1 MHTPDLVLLL
11 GGALGAALVL
21 GLVAL
26 RLKLPP
32 IVGYLVAGVLV
43 GPHTPGFVANG
54 ALASELAEVGVVLLL
69 FGVGLEFHV
78 EQLLA
83 VRRVAVPAAL
93 GQLVAVTAAGALVA
107 HALGFT
113 WQAGAVFGVALSV
126 TSTVVAMRSLGERGE
141 LHTPTGHLAVGWLVV
156 EDLLTVLVLVLLP
169 GLVKPGSGVALT
181 TLAAVAKLGALV
193 AFTFVAG
200 GRAIPWL
207 LNRVVATRSR
217 ELFTLAVLAL
227 ALGVGLG
234 AAELFGASMALG
246 AFLAGIVVGRS
257 EFASRAASEAL
268 PMRDAF
274 AVLFFVSVGML
285 FEPAFLFREPLLVG
299 AALALVV
306 LVKPLACA
314 LLLLAFGRPAR
325 SALSV
330 AATRGQIGEFS
341 FILAA
346 VGAELGVLPARA
358 GSALIAASILSITL
372 NPLLLRV
379 VPRAKGL
386 VPERAPA
393 EAKAARTTR
402 RDRERHRVLVIG
414 YGPVGRTVSRLLD
427 DSGIEPS
434 VVELNI
440 ETVRGLRADGKRAV
454 YGDATRLETLT
465 EAGVGDAVGVI
476 LSAPVEGGA
485 DAVIRRAR
493 ELNSKLFVVAR
504 ATYLAEVPALKDAGA
519 DIVFSSEGEIALAM
533 TEFTLERLGST
544 REHIDRERARVHH
557 ELGLTE
563 AAGDAAPSDGA
574 ESSG

>member
-1 MHTPDLVLLL
+1 VHTPDLILLL
-11 GGALGAALVL
+11 GGALGAALLL
-21 GLVAL
+21 GLVAH

-32 IVGYLVAGVLV
+32 IVGYLVAGVIV

-54 ALASELAEVGVVLLL
+54 ELASELAEVGVVLLL

-83 VRRVAVPAAL
+83 VRRVAVPSAV
-93 GQLVAVTAAGALVA
+93 GQLLAVTVAGALVA
-107 HALGFT
+107 HALGFDWT
-113 WQAGAVFGVALSV
+113 AGAVFGVALSI
-126 TSTVVAMRSLGERGE
+126 TSTVVAMRSLSERGE

-169 GLVKPGSGVALT
+169 GLVQPGTDILLT
-181 TLAAVAKLGALV
+181 TLVAVAKLGALV
-193 AFTFVAG
+193 AFTFLGG

-217 ELFTLAVLAL
+217 ELFTLAVLAV
-227 ALGVGLG
+227 ALGVGVG

-285 FEPAFLFREPLLVG
+285 FEPTFLVREPLLVA

-306 LVKPLACA
+306 LAKPLTCL
-314 LLLLAFGRPAR
+314 LLLLALGRPAKT
-325 SALSV
+325 ALAV

-346 VGAELGVLPARA
+346 LGAELGVLPARA

-372 NPLLLRV
+372 NPLLVRFA
-379 VPRAKGL
+379 PRAEGL
-386 VPERAPA
+386 MPEREPL
-393 EAKAARTTR
+393 EAKGIFR
-402 RDRERHRVLVIG
+402 RGPQRHRVLVVG
-414 YGPVGRTVSRLLD
+414 FGPVGRTVSRLLEE
-427 DSGIEPS
+427 SGIEPS
-434 VVELNI
+434 VVEMNL
-440 ETVRGLRADGKRAV
+440 ETVRTLRAAGKRAV
-454 YGDATRLETLT
+454 YGDASRPEALT
-465 EAGVGDAVGVI
+465 EAGAAGAVGVI

-485 DAVIRRAR
+485 DAVVLRAR
-493 ELNSKLFVVAR
+493 ELNPKLFVVAR
-504 ATYLAEVPALKDAGA
+504 ATYLTEVTALKRAGA
-519 DIVFSSEGEIALAM
+519 DVVFSGEGEVALAM
-533 TEFTLERLGST
+533 TEFTLERLGAT
-544 REHIDRERARVHH
+544 REHIERERARVHH
-557 ELGLTE
+557 ELGLGGSTP
-563 AAGDAAPSDGA
+563 DQA
-574 ESSG
+574 EGLD

>member
-1 MHTPDLVLLL
+1 MHTPDLIVLL
-11 GGALGAALVL
+11 GGALGAALLL
-21 GLVAL
+21 GLVAH

-32 IVGYLVAGVLV
+32 IVGYLVAGMVV

-54 ALASELAEVGVVLLL
+54 ELASELAEVGVVLLL

-83 VRRVAVPAAL
+83 VRRVAVPAAV
-93 GQLVAVTAAGALVA
+93 GQLLAVTGLGALVA
-107 HALGFT
+107 HALGFGWT
-113 WQAGAVFGVALSV
+113 AGAVFGLALSI
-126 TSTVVAMRSLGERGE
+126 TSTVVALRSLSDRGE

-169 GLVKPGSGVALT
+169 GLVRPGSGIVLT
-181 TLAAVAKLGALV
+181 TLVSVAKLGALV
-193 AFTFVAG
+193 AFTFLGG

-217 ELFTLAVLAL
+217 ELFTLAVLAV

-234 AAELFGASMALG
+234 AAELFGASIALG

-285 FEPAFLFREPLLVG
+285 FEPSFLVHEPLLVA

-306 LVKPLACA
+306 LAKPLTC
-314 LLLLAFGRPAR
+314 LLLLLLLGRPAK
-325 SALSV
+325 SALAV

-346 VGAELGVLPARA
+346 LGAELGVLPARA

-372 NPLLLRV
+372 NPLLLRFA
-379 VPRAKGL
+379 PRARNI
-386 VPERAPA
+386 VPERERL
-393 EAKAARTTR
+393 EAKATTSR
-402 RDRERHRVLVIG
+402 RRPHRHRVLVVG
-414 YGPVGRTVSRLLD
+414 FGPVGRTVSRLLEE
-427 DSGIEPS
+427 SGIEPS
-434 VVELNI
+434 VVEMNLD
-440 ETVRGLRADGKRAV
+440 TVRTLRAAGKNAV
-454 YGDATRLETLT
+454 YGDASRLDALT
-465 EAGVGDAVGVI
+465 EAGAAEAVGVI

-485 DAVIRRAR
+485 DAVVLRAR
-493 ELNSKLFVVAR
+493 ELNPKLFVVAR
-504 ATYLAEVPALKDAGA
+504 ATYLTEVAALKRAGA
-519 DIVFSSEGEIALAM
+519 DIVFSGEGEIALAM
-533 TEFTLERLGST
+533 AEFTLERLGAT
-544 REHIDRERARVHH
+544 REQIDRERARVHT
-557 ELGLTE
+557 ELDLGGNAAEE
-563 AAGDAAPSDGA
+563 A
-574 ESSG
+574 

>member
-1 MHTPDLVLLL
+1 VHTPDLILLL
-11 GGALGAALVL
+11 GGALCAALLL
-21 GLVAL
+21 GLVAH

-32 IVGYLVAGVLV
+32 IVGYLVAGMIV

-54 ALASELAEVGVVLLL
+54 ELASELAEVGVVLLL

-83 VRRVAVPAAL
+83 VRRVAVPAAV
-93 GQLVAVTAAGALVA
+93 GQLLAVTGLGALVA
-107 HALGFT
+107 HAFGFGWT
-113 WQAGAVFGVALSV
+113 AGTVFGVALSI
-126 TSTVVAMRSLGERGE
+126 TSTVVAMRSLGDRGE

-169 GLVKPGSGVALT
+169 GLVRPGTGIVLT
-181 TLAAVAKLGALV
+181 TLVAVAKLAALV
-193 AFTFVAG
+193 AFTFVGG

-217 ELFTLAVLAL
+217 ELFTLAVLAV

-234 AAELFGASMALG
+234 AAELFGASIALG

-285 FEPAFLFREPLLVG
+285 FEPTFLFHEPLLVA

-306 LVKPLACA
+306 LAKPLAC
-314 LLLLAFGRPAR
+314 LLLLLLLGRPAK
-325 SALSV
+325 SALAV

-346 VGAELGVLPARA
+346 LGAELGVLPARA
-358 GSALIAASILSITL
+358 GSALIAASILSITF
-372 NPLLLRV
+372 NPLLLRFA
-379 VPRAKGL
+379 PRARNI
-386 VPERAPA
+386 VPEREPL
-393 EAKAARTTR
+393 EAKATTSR
-402 RDRERHRVLVIG
+402 RRSDRHRVLVVG
-414 YGPVGRTVSRLLD
+414 FGPVGRTVSRLLE

-434 VVELNI
+434 VVEMNLD
-440 ETVRGLRADGKRAV
+440 TVRTLRAAGKKAV
-454 YGDATRLETLT
+454 YGDASRLEALT
-465 EAGVGDAVGVI
+465 EAGAADAVGVI

-485 DAVIRRAR
+485 DAVVLRAR
-493 ELNSKLFVVAR
+493 ELNPKLFVVAR
-504 ATYLAEVPALKDAGA
+504 ATYLTEVAALKRAGA
-519 DIVFSSEGEIALAM
+519 DVVFSGEGEIALAM
-533 TEFTLERLGST
+533 TEFTLERLGAT
-544 REHIDRERARVHH
+544 REHIDRERARVHD
-557 ELGLTE
+557 ELDLGGN
-563 AAGDAAPSDGA
+563 APDAA
-574 ESSG
+574 